1 MIRERVIDSFFGQEM
16 GSLWADVYEFCKSV
30 HWAIS
35 ISEVRD
41 ELRQTVT
48 DCGKEMMT
56 CVVVDCVLGISA
68 GGITEIC
75 RLESAMGE
83 PSGDA

>member
-1 MIRERVIDSFFGQEM
+1 M
-16 GSLWADVYEFCKSV
+16 GLVWADIYEFCKSV
-30 HWAIS
+30 HLAIP
-35 ISEVRD
+35 ILEVCD
-41 ELRQTVT
+41 ELRQAVT